1 MRQPIFGE
9 NETVIYNRISELLD
23 QIENLQGKIGLGYG
37 KSSIEILSLMDNASD
52 RIFAAR
58 NQGLII
64 PSEEAQFNSIIETY
78 RSQAEVF
85 LREIGGVSVLEA
97 LRDTTQPIDA
107 NWWWWPERIV
117 AQKRATQAK
126 YYIRMGAISLV
137 VIVVVV
143 GVYQIFL
150 KPSPSVMAA
159 QRALQG
165 AQQIAQQVAMD
176 GGDIQT
182 AIPLLDE
189 GLKAAPNDPELLVL
203 KGSILSILPDRGS
216 EAVAVFTLAEST
228 INNRELFLLQRAQAY
243 FVLNQLELAFNDA
256 QTAVDLNPQ
265 SARGFLILGQMLE
278 SQKEF
283 DKAYATYEKASNLAS
298 EQSDSYVAAQ
308 ARIKMGMVMQLM
320 GVNAFNPVSPT
331 PTP

>member
-1 MRQPIFGE
+1 MRQPISGE
-9 NETVIYNRISELLD
+9 NVTVTFNRISELLD
-23 QIENLQGKIGLGYG
+23 QIENIQGKIGLGYRD
-37 KSSIEILSLMDNASD
+37 SSIEILNLMDNAND
-52 RIFAAR
+52 RILSAR
-58 NQGLII
+58 NQGLVI
-64 PSEEAQFNSIIETY
+64 PSEEAQFNLIIETY
-78 RSQAEVF
+78 RCQADVF
-85 LREIGGVSVLEA
+85 LREIGGLSA
-97 LRDTTQPIDA
+97 LAVFRKTKQPLDA

-126 YYIRMGAISLV
+126 HYVRMGAIALV
-137 VIVVVV
+137 VILFVV

-150 KPSPSVMAA
+150 KPSPSVIAA

-189 GLKAAPNDPELLVL
+189 GLKSAPNDPELLVL
-203 KGSILSILPDRGS
+203 KGSILSILPERGA
-216 EAVAVFTLAEST
+216 EAQDVFMLAEKT
-228 INNRELFLLQRAQAY
+228 INNEELFLLQRAQAY
-243 FVLNQLELAFNDA
+243 FVLNQLDLAFRDA
-256 QTAVDLNPQ
+256 QNAVELNPQ

-298 EQSDSYVAAQ
+298 EQEDSYVAAQ

-320 GVNAFNPVSPT
+320 GVNAFNPITPT